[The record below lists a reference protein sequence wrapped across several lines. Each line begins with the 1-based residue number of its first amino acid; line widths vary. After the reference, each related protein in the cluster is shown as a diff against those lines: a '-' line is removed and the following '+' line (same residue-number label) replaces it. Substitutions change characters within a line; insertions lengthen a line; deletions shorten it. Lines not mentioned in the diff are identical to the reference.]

1 MYIGRR
7 NLERA
12 DMSEDDAGASSKN
25 RVSLPGQSGIW
36 AVVNTILHLCLGF
49 SSGVEFFDK
58 MCKCKILKMDFVEE
72 RAKLDAM

>member
-1 MYIGRR
+1 M
-7 NLERA
+7 
-12 DMSEDDAGASSKN
+12 
-25 RVSLPGQSGIW
+25 
-36 AVVNTILHLCLGF
+36 NTILHLCLGF